1 MNPNGIQSF
10 SPGLS
15 AAGGLSWVNSRHNKH
30 NPKRVEAQRAMA
42 VGVSKRLWKFV
53 ELFSKVPARY
63 L

>member
-15 AAGGLSWVNSRHNKH
+15 AGGRLPWVKNRHNKH

-42 VGVSKRLWKFV
+42 VGVTKRLWKFDD
-53 ELFSKVPARY
+53 LFSKVSARY
-63 L
+63 F